1 MKTKY
6 FDDVM
11 PFNQKFAC
19 QELVS
24 NLIPDEFYKKFD
36 SCQIMAWA
44 DLFARGGFAAY
55 DERLKKQLTGEA
67 GSGSSVGTF
76 VRVGQRLWFEAVDD
90 CGWWATELTAKQLWK
105 WRTLY
110 MDFTSSCMGV
120 ANFYSDFEQQK
131 AQELSDR
138 LLGQAQMVAVFRALL
153 SLGGLYCPEKSRGNS
168 FSPLTSN
175 AN

>member
-6 FDDVM
+6 FDDIM
-11 PFNQKFAC
+11 PCNQRFAC

-24 NLIPDEFYKKFD
+24 NLVPNEFYKKF
-36 SCQIMAWA
+36 SRHQIMAWA
-44 DLFARGGFAAY
+44 DLFSRGGFAAY
-55 DERLKKQLTGEA
+55 DKRLKKWLTGTE
-67 GSGSSVGTF
+67 GSSSSVGTF

-90 CGWWATELTAKQLWK
+90 DGWWATELTAKQLWM

-110 MDFTSSCMGV
+110 VDFKASCEGV
-120 ANFYSDFEQQK
+120 ANLYSDFEQQK

-138 LLGQAQMVAVFRALL
+138 LLGQAQMATVFRCLL
-153 SLGGLYCPEKSRGNS
+153 SLGKLYCPEKSGGNS

-175 AN
+175 EN

>member
-6 FDDVM
+6 FDDVL
-11 PFNQKFAC
+11 PGNQRFAC
-19 QELVS
+19 RELVS
-24 NLIPDEFYKKFD
+24 NLVPDEFFKKFD
-36 SCQIMAWA
+36 VCQIMAWA

-55 DERLKKQLTGEA
+55 DERLKERLTGEA

-90 CGWWATELTAKQLWK
+90 EGWWATELTAKQLWI

-110 MDFTSSCMGV
+110 MNLTSSCMGV

-131 AQELSDR
+131 AHELSDR
-138 LLGQAQMVAVFRALL
+138 LLGQAQMATVFRCLL
-153 SLGGLYCPEKSRGNS
+153 SLGELYCPEKKGGNL
-168 FSPLTSN
+168 FHPLTSN
-175 AN
+175 EN